1 MPPLRPP
8 PRAGRG
14 RRAELTGRAT
24 PPANSLRTPTG
35 GLHEAHDVISWIF
48 AETPAANPLG
58 KAPAGALGGVFQ
70 LPDIPESART
80 AAKHLLQKHLS
91 TAQDL
96 PSPSGPDSVRRSP
109 RLNPADCLT
118 SPAFSPNEINM
129 LLRTLD
135 ATPRGGTPGP
145 RRARGG
151 LRGGAGLGTPR
162 ESPLSRMSPRF
173 RQ

>member
-91 TAQDL
+91 TQDL
-96 PSPSGPDSVRRSP
+96 PSPSGPNSVRRSP

-151 LRGGAGLGTPR
+151 LRGGAGLATPR